1 MSRTEIYNDFMVP
14 FDIEHGLFGVVDTG
28 NSRWASISLYRDTAS
43 TPFEEPQGEIV
54 RFLVPHIQRA
64 FKLHSQIS
72 ELKAHSDGLEAALNM
87 MSAGVI
93 FLDAHSEVRLM
104 NSRAEELVKRKDGLL
119 LSRGRLSASVQSE
132 SAALRTMVA
141 GATRTGNGTGFS
153 AGGTILIS
161 RTKGRPI
168 SVTVA
173 PLREFNPTVSQQPAA
188 VLFISDPDQRVEVPF
203 DMLQRCYGLTPAEA
217 RLAMVLLEGQSLKQ
231 ASETC
236 SVTHNTAKS
245 QLKSVFWKTDV
256 KRQGEL
262 IRLLLNSASI
272 RRPRH

>member
-1 MSRTEIYNDFMVP
+1 
-14 FDIEHGLFGVVDTG
+14 
-28 NSRWASISLYRDTAS
+28 
-43 TPFEEPQGEIV
+43 
-54 RFLVPHIQRA
+54 
-64 FKLHSQIS
+64 
-72 ELKAHSDGLEAALNM
+72 
-87 MSAGVI
+87 VI
-93 FLDAHSEVRLM
+93 FLGGKGEVRLM
-104 NSRAEELVKRKDGLL
+104 NKPAEEMVKRKDGLL
-119 LSRGRLSASVQSE
+119 LSRGKLSANVYAE

-173 PLREFNPTVSQQPAA
+173 PLREFNPIASQQPAA

-272 RRPRH
+272 MRPRH